1 MKSHIRRAILPIV
14 AFACLLGWQSGAYA
28 QGANIEERLTNAP
41 VQEKAYLHLDN
52 NCYFLGDTI
61 WYKAYLVEAGNLRPT
76 AESRILYVE
85 LVDPEGHVVERHRQY
100 IGRPDADHGD
110 FALADTLHS
119 GYYELRAYTRWMMN
133 FCVTERPYN
142 RKDRELFYN
151 RQMAK
156 DFFRDYGTVWSRV
169 VAVYERPEKDGDYSD
184 RQILPRPRQRAI
196 KPKKPSLN
204 VTFYP
209 EGGNLIAGTRC
220 RIAFE
225 VLNEDG
231 EAVNITGKVDGQ
243 DIRADF
249 MGRGSFFYEV
259 PKKGKARATFSYQGE
274 DYRFVLPDILPKG
287 LTLRICEDEVT
298 LQGRG
303 LSAKRLKAAFLTRGV
318 LRSLLDV
325 SLDAKGEGTL
335 HFDRSQLPT
344 GVCDLVV
351 YDEKGNVL
359 ADRLFFVNSHDYDQR
374 RITIEGTKSQYQPY
388 EKADLTLK
396 APRDVRTLSVA
407 IRDQRGVDASYD
419 SGTLLTDLLL
429 TSDIQGFVA
438 RPDYYF
444 ERDDSLHRARLD
456 VLLMVQGWRR
466 YDFKEMTDGKPL
478 RYHPEKNIEIDG
490 TVYKAPVVDP
500 IEPAELSLWRD
511 GVFGWTFDEIAN
523 TANLP
528 AFKSWLVT
536 GKIVGE
542 QGALAEKERGVLLPQ
557 AKLEDQTDN
566 QTQEDTQDNTTG
578 EGTNSDVERDNGFN
592 HPGLKHEV
600 TVEGEMTLTG
610 PKGEKSTPFT
620 QQTTDGGRF
629 HFQMAPFWGEGRLL
643 LSAHKQDIST
653 EEWHANHTKDIF
665 DEEAWPDY
673 YVKLDMFYPVFA
685 RKYSWYETHH
695 PATSQQA
702 GTTTRPETTTNDMS
716 ITLPQ
721 VSVKGRRRHSKQ
733 AIAWDKPVCQY
744 DAEQLY
750 NLATDYGLSFGKVNF
765 RRLPYQLS
773 VLLFGNYGTTW
784 TFNVEGHLDGV
795 LFYRSFDTGRTKMME
810 APMNRSNY
818 SIYKDLFLRRQQTVK
833 FYTDFD
839 LRNSDRYMEMS
850 SQTADVTLDFET
862 IPNDGT
868 RYTMRDRSLIL
879 PGITEPDEYYH
890 PDYSHRQLPR
900 HADYRRTLYWNPS
913 LRVGATSKAHATF
926 YNNSQKTCIQV
937 SAMGMGNLGPASN

>member
-1 MKSHIRRAILPIV
+1 MKTTSSFILTL
-14 AFACLLGWQSGAYA
+14 ATFACICSWQSNVYA
-28 QGANIEERLTNAP
+28 QRTDIEKRLSTAP

-76 AESRILYVE
+76 ADSRILYVE

-169 VAVYERPEKDGDYSD
+169 VAVYERPEKAGDYSD
-184 RQILPRPRQRAI
+184 RQMMPRPRQRAL

-204 VTFYP
+204 VKFYP

-225 VLNEDG
+225 ALNEEG
-231 EAVNITGKVDGQ
+231 EAVNVTGKMEGQ

-249 MGRGSFFYEV
+249 MGRGIFTYDV
-259 PKKGKARATFSYQGE
+259 PEDGKPCATFDYKGTH
-274 DYRFVLPDILPKG
+274 YRFALPDILQQG
-287 LTLRICEDEVT
+287 LTLHVDEGNVT

-303 LSAKRLKAAFLTRGV
+303 LSAKHLKVAFLTRGM
-318 LRSLLDV
+318 LRSIKEV
-325 SLDAKGEGTL
+325 SLDAKGDGTIRY
-335 HFDRSQLPT
+335 DRSLFPT

-351 YDEKGNVL
+351 YDENGNVL
-359 ADRLFFVNSHDYDQR
+359 ADRLFFVNHHDYEQR
-374 RITIEGTKSQYQPY
+374 HIAIEGKKSQYQPY
-388 EKADLTLK
+388 EKGDLTLMP
-396 APRDVRTLSVA
+396 PRDVSTLSVA
-407 IRDQRGVDASYD
+407 IRDQRGMEPSHDD
-419 SGTLLTDLLL
+419 GTPLTDLLL
-429 TSDIQGFVA
+429 TSDLQGFVA
-438 RPDYYF
+438 RPYYYF

-466 YDFKEMTDGKPL
+466 YDFKELSDGKPL

-490 TVYKAPVVDP
+490 AVYKAPVFDP
-500 IEPAELSLWRD
+500 IEPDELPLWRD
-511 GVFGWTFDEIAN
+511 GVFGWTFEEVAN

-528 AFKSWLVT
+528 AFTNWLVT

-557 AKLEDQTDN
+557 LPN
-566 QTQEDTQDNTTG
+566 QTGDSSPDDTPNNNTG
-578 EGTNSDVERDNGFN
+578 KETNKDVEKDYGVN

-600 TVEGEMTLTG
+600 TIEGEMTLTG

-620 QQTTDGGRF
+620 LQTTDDGRF

-673 YVKLDMFYPVFA
+673 YVKLDLFYPIFA

-695 PATSQQA
+695 PATSQQDS
-702 GTTTRPETTTNDMS
+702 TTTHTQTTADS
-716 ITLPQ
+716 PGITLPQ
-721 VSVKGRRRHSKQ
+721 VSVKARRRHSKQ
-733 AIAWDKPVCQY
+733 AIAWGKPVCQY
-744 DAEQLY
+744 DTEQLY
-750 NLATDYGLSFGKVNF
+750 NLVTDYGLSFGKVNF

-773 VLLFGNYGTTW
+773 VLLFGNYGTQW
-784 TFNVEGHLDGV
+784 TFNVEGHLNRV

-818 SIYKDLFLRRQQTVK
+818 SIYKDLLLCRQQTVK

-862 IPNDGT
+862 IPDDGT

-879 PGITEPDEYYH
+879 QGITEPDEYYH

-937 SAMGMGNLGPASN
+937 SAMGMGNLGPACN

>member
-1 MKSHIRRAILPIV
+1 MKTTSSFILTL
-14 AFACLLGWQSGAYA
+14 ATFACICSWQSNVYA
-28 QGANIEERLTNAP
+28 QRTDIEKRLSTAP
-41 VQEKAYLHLDN
+41 VQEKPYLHLDN

-85 LVDPEGHVVERHRQY
+85 LVDPEGHIVERHRQY
-100 IGRPDADHGD
+100 IGRPDADHGN
-110 FALADTLHS
+110 FALPDTLHS

-169 VAVYERPEKDGDYSD
+169 IAVYERPEKAGDYSD
-184 RQILPRPRQRAI
+184 RQMIPRPRQRAI

-204 VTFYP
+204 VKFYP

-220 RIAFE
+220 RVAFE
-225 VLNEDG
+225 ALNEEG
-231 EAVNITGKVDGQ
+231 ESVNITGRVEDQ

-249 MGRGSFFYEV
+249 MGRGVFDYDV
-259 PKKGKARATFSYQGE
+259 PNEGKPQATFGYQGE
-274 DYRFVLPDILPKG
+274 SYRFALPDIQPKG
-287 LTLRICEDEVT
+287 LTLRISEDVVA
-298 LQGRG
+298 LQGRC
-303 LSAKRLKAAFLTRGV
+303 LSAKRLKAAFLTRGM
-318 LRSLLDV
+318 LRFLREV
-325 SLDAKGEGTL
+325 SLDAKGDGTIRY
-335 HFDRSQLPT
+335 DRSLLPT

-351 YDEKGNVL
+351 YDETGNVL
-359 ADRLFFVNSHDYDQR
+359 ADRLFFVNHHDYEQR
-374 RITIEGTKSQYQPY
+374 HIAIEGTKSQYQPY
-388 EKADLTLK
+388 EKGELTLTV
-396 APRDVRTLSVA
+396 PSDVRTISVA
-407 IRDQRGVDASYD
+407 VRDQKGMAPSYN
-419 SGTLLTDLLL
+419 SGSLLSDLLL
-429 TSDIQGFVA
+429 TSDIHGFVA
-438 RPDYYF
+438 WPDYYF
-444 ERDDSLHRARLD
+444 ERDDSLHRTRLD
-456 VLLMVQGWRR
+456 NLLLVQGWRR
-466 YDFKEMTDGKPL
+466 YDFKELTDGKPQ
-478 RYHPEKNIEIDG
+478 RYSPEKNIEIDG

-500 IEPAELSLWRD
+500 IEPDELPLWRD
-511 GVFGWTFDEIAN
+511 GIFGRTYDEMTNPAN
-523 TANLP
+523 FP
-528 AFKSWLVT
+528 AMENWFAST
-536 GKIVGE
+536 KIVGE
-542 QGALAEKERGVLLPQ
+542 QGYLAEKERGVLLPQ
-557 AKLEDQTDN
+557 ANLESKPGN
-566 QTQEDTQDNTTG
+566 GSSEDTQDYTTG
-578 EGTNSDVERDNGFN
+578 EEQEQDVEKDYGIN

-600 TVEGEMTLTG
+600 TVEGEMTLSGT
-610 PKGEKSTPFT
+610 KGEKSTPFT
-620 QQTTDGGRF
+620 IQTTNGGQF
-629 HFQMAPFWGEGRLL
+629 HFQMTPFWGEGRLL

-653 EEWHANHTKDIF
+653 EEWHANRTKDIF

-673 YVKLDMFYPVFA
+673 YVKLDLFHPVFA

-695 PATSQQA
+695 PTANQQA
-702 GTTTRPETTTNDMS
+702 RTTTHSGTTADDTG

-744 DAEQLY
+744 DTEQLY
-750 NLATDYGLSFGKVNF
+750 NLATDYGLSYGKVNF

-784 TFNVEGHLDGV
+784 TFNVEGRLDGV

-839 LRNSDRYMEMS
+839 LRNCDRYMEMS
-850 SQTADVTLDFET
+850 SQVADVTLDFET

-868 RYTMRDRSLIL
+868 RYTMRDRSLVL

-890 PDYSHRQLPR
+890 PDYSHRQLPQ
-900 HADYRRTLYWNPS
+900 HADYRRTLYWNPN
-913 LRVGATSKAHATF
+913 LRTGPTSKAHAEF
-926 YNNSQKTCIQV
+926 YNNSLTTRVQV
-937 SAMGMGNLGPASN
+937 SAMGVGTLGPACN

>member
-1 MKSHIRRAILPIV
+1 MPMKTISSFILTL
-14 AFACLLGWQSGAYA
+14 ATFACICSWQSNVYA
-28 QGANIEERLTNAP
+28 QRTDIEKRLSTAP

-61 WYKAYLVEAGNLRPT
+61 WYKAYLVEAASLRPT
-76 AESRILYVE
+76 AESHILYVE

-110 FALADTLHS
+110 FALADTLRS

-184 RQILPRPRQRAI
+184 RQILPRPRQRAL

-209 EGGNLIAGTRC
+209 EGGNLIAGTQC

-225 VLNEDG
+225 ALNEDG

-249 MGRGSFFYEV
+249 MGRGSFLYDV
-259 PKKGKARATFSYQGE
+259 PKEGKARATFSYQGE

-287 LTLRICEDEVT
+287 LTLRVSEDEVT
-298 LQGRG
+298 LQGQG
-303 LSAKRLKAAFLTRGV
+303 LSAKHLKAAFLTRGV

-325 SLDAKGEGTL
+325 SLDAKDEGTL

-344 GVCDLVV
+344 GVCDLIV
-351 YDEKGNVL
+351 YDEAGNVL
-359 ADRLFFVNSHDYDQR
+359 ADRLFFVNHHDYDQR
-374 RITIEGTKSQYQPY
+374 RITIEGAKTKYQPC
-388 EKADLTLK
+388 EKADLTLA

-407 IRDQRGVDASYD
+407 VRDQKGTAPSYD
-419 SGTLLTDLLL
+419 SGSLLTDLLL

-438 RPDYYF
+438 QPNYYF

-466 YDFKEMTDGKPL
+466 YDFKELSDGKPL

-490 TVYKAPVVDP
+490 AVYKAPVFDP
-500 IEPAELSLWRD
+500 IEPDELPLWRD
-511 GVFGWTFDEIAN
+511 GVFGWTFEEVAN

-528 AFKSWLVT
+528 AFTNWLVT

-557 AKLEDQTDN
+557 LPN
-566 QTQEDTQDNTTG
+566 QTGDSSPDDTPNNNTG
-578 EGTNSDVERDNGFN
+578 KETNKDVEKDYGVN

-600 TVEGEMTLTG
+600 TIEGEMTLTG

-620 QQTTDGGRF
+620 LQTTDDGRF

-673 YVKLDMFYPVFA
+673 YVKLDLFYPIFA
-685 RKYSWYETHH
+685 RKYS
-695 PATSQQA
+695 
-702 GTTTRPETTTNDMS
+702 
-716 ITLPQ
+716 
-721 VSVKGRRRHSKQ
+721 
-733 AIAWDKPVCQY
+733 
-744 DAEQLY
+744 
-750 NLATDYGLSFGKVNF
+750 
-765 RRLPYQLS
+765 
-773 VLLFGNYGTTW
+773 
-784 TFNVEGHLDGV
+784 
-795 LFYRSFDTGRTKMME
+795 
-810 APMNRSNY
+810 
-818 SIYKDLFLRRQQTVK
+818 
-833 FYTDFD
+833 
-839 LRNSDRYMEMS
+839 
-850 SQTADVTLDFET
+850 
-862 IPNDGT
+862 
-868 RYTMRDRSLIL
+868 
-879 PGITEPDEYYH
+879 
-890 PDYSHRQLPR
+890 
-900 HADYRRTLYWNPS
+900 
-913 LRVGATSKAHATF
+913 
-926 YNNSQKTCIQV
+926 
-937 SAMGMGNLGPASN
+937 

>member
-1 MKSHIRRAILPIV
+1 MKTTSSFILTLV
-14 AFACLLGWQSGAYA
+14 TFACICSWQSNVYA
-28 QGANIEERLTNAP
+28 QRTDIEKRLSTAP

-76 AESRILYVE
+76 AESHILYVE

-169 VAVYERPEKDGDYSD
+169 VAVYERPEKAGDYSD
-184 RQILPRPRQRAI
+184 RQMMPRPRQRAL

-204 VTFYP
+204 VKFYP

-225 VLNEDG
+225 ALNEEG
-231 EAVNITGKVDGQ
+231 EAVNVTGKMEGQ

-249 MGRGSFFYEV
+249 MGRGIFTYDV
-259 PKKGKARATFSYQGE
+259 PEDGKPCATFDYKGTH
-274 DYRFVLPDILPKG
+274 YRFALPDILQQG
-287 LTLRICEDEVT
+287 LTLHVDEGNVT

-303 LSAKRLKAAFLTRGV
+303 LSAKHLKVAFLTRGM
-318 LRSLLDV
+318 LRSLKEV
-325 SLDAKGEGTL
+325 SLDAKGDGTIRY
-335 HFDRSQLPT
+335 DRSLFPT

-351 YDEKGNVL
+351 YDENGNVL
-359 ADRLFFVNSHDYDQR
+359 ADRLFFVNHHDYEQR
-374 RITIEGTKSQYQPY
+374 HIAIEGKKSQYQPY
-388 EKADLTLK
+388 EKGDLTLTP
-396 APRDVRTLSVA
+396 PRDVSTLSVA
-407 IRDQRGVDASYD
+407 IRDQRGMEPSYD
-419 SGTLLTDLLL
+419 DGTPLTDLLL
-429 TSDIQGFVA
+429 TSDLQGFVA
-438 RPDYYF
+438 RPYYYF

-466 YDFKEMTDGKPL
+466 YDFKELSDGKPL

-490 TVYKAPVVDP
+490 AVYKAPVFDP
-500 IEPAELSLWRD
+500 IEPDELPLWRD
-511 GVFGWTFDEIAN
+511 GVFGWTFEEVAN

-528 AFKSWLVT
+528 AFTNWLVT

-557 AKLEDQTDN
+557 LAN
-566 QTQEDTQDNTTG
+566 QTGDSSPDDTPNNNTG
-578 EGTNSDVERDNGFN
+578 KETNKDVEKDYGVN

-600 TVEGEMTLTG
+600 TIEGEMTLTG

-620 QQTTDGGRF
+620 LQTTDDGRF

-673 YVKLDMFYPVFA
+673 YVKLDLFYLIFA

-695 PATSQQA
+695 PATSQQDS
-702 GTTTRPETTTNDMS
+702 TTTHTQTTADS
-716 ITLPQ
+716 PGITLPQ
-721 VSVKGRRRHSKQ
+721 VSVKARRRHSKQ
-733 AIAWDKPVCQY
+733 AIAWGKPVCQY
-744 DAEQLY
+744 DTEQLY
-750 NLATDYGLSFGKVNF
+750 NLVTDYGLSFGKVNF

-773 VLLFGNYGTTW
+773 VLLFGNYGTQW
-784 TFNVEGHLDGV
+784 TFNVEGHLNRV

-818 SIYKDLFLRRQQTVK
+818 SIYKDLLLCRQQTVK

-862 IPNDGT
+862 IPDDGT

-879 PGITEPDEYYH
+879 QGITEPDEYYH

-937 SAMGMGNLGPASN
+937 SAMGMGNLGPACN

>member
-1 MKSHIRRAILPIV
+1 MKTTSSFILTL
-14 AFACLLGWQSGAYA
+14 ATFACICSWQSNVYA
-28 QGANIEERLTNAP
+28 QRTDIEKRLSTAP

-169 VAVYERPEKDGDYSD
+169 VAVYERPEKAGDYSD
-184 RQILPRPRQRAI
+184 RQMMPRPRQRAL

-204 VTFYP
+204 VKFYP

-225 VLNEDG
+225 ALNEEG
-231 EAVNITGKVDGQ
+231 EAVNVTGKMEGQ

-249 MGRGSFFYEV
+249 MGRGIFTYDV
-259 PKKGKARATFSYQGE
+259 PEDGKPCATFDYKGTH
-274 DYRFVLPDILPKG
+274 YRFALPDILQQG
-287 LTLRICEDEVT
+287 LTLHVDEGNVT

-303 LSAKRLKAAFLTRGV
+303 LSAKHLKVAFLTRGM
-318 LRSLLDV
+318 LRSLKEV
-325 SLDAKGEGTL
+325 SLDAKGDGTIRY
-335 HFDRSQLPT
+335 DRSLFPT

-351 YDEKGNVL
+351 YDENGNVL
-359 ADRLFFVNSHDYDQR
+359 ADRLFFVNHHDYEQR
-374 RITIEGTKSQYQPY
+374 HIAIEGKKSQYQPY
-388 EKADLTLK
+388 EKGDLTLMP
-396 APRDVRTLSVA
+396 PRDVSTLSVA
-407 IRDQRGVDASYD
+407 IRDQRGMEPSYD
-419 SGTLLTDLLL
+419 DGTPLTDLLL
-429 TSDIQGFVA
+429 TSDLQGFVA
-438 RPDYYF
+438 RPYYYF

-466 YDFKEMTDGKPL
+466 YDFKELSDGKPL

-490 TVYKAPVVDP
+490 AVYKAPVFDP
-500 IEPAELSLWRD
+500 IEPDELPLWRD
-511 GVFGWTFDEIAN
+511 GVFGWTFEEVAN

-528 AFKSWLVT
+528 AFTNWLVT

-557 AKLEDQTDN
+557 LAN
-566 QTQEDTQDNTTG
+566 QTGDSSPDDTPNNNTG
-578 EGTNSDVERDNGFN
+578 KETNKDVEKDYGVN

-600 TVEGEMTLTG
+600 TIEGEMTLTG

-620 QQTTDGGRF
+620 LQTTDDGRF

-673 YVKLDMFYPVFA
+673 YVKLDLFYLIFA

-695 PATSQQA
+695 PATSQQDS
-702 GTTTRPETTTNDMS
+702 TTTHTQTTADS
-716 ITLPQ
+716 PGITLPQ
-721 VSVKGRRRHSKQ
+721 VSVKARRRHSKQ
-733 AIAWDKPVCQY
+733 AIAWGKPVCQY
-744 DAEQLY
+744 DTEQLY
-750 NLATDYGLSFGKVNF
+750 NLVTDYGLSFGKVNF

-773 VLLFGNYGTTW
+773 VLLFGNYGTQW
-784 TFNVEGHLDGV
+784 TFNVEGHLNRV

-818 SIYKDLFLRRQQTVK
+818 SIYKDLLLCRQQTVK

-850 SQTADVTLDFET
+850 SQTADGTLDFET
-862 IPNDGT
+862 IPDDGT
-868 RYTMRDRSLIL
+868 RYTMRDHSLIL
-879 PGITEPDEYYH
+879 QGITEPDEYYH

-937 SAMGMGNLGPASN
+937 SAMGMGNLGPACN

>member
-1 MKSHIRRAILPIV
+1 MKTTSSFILTL
-14 AFACLLGWQSGAYA
+14 ATFACICSWQSNVYA
-28 QGANIEERLTNAP
+28 QRTDIEKRLSTAP

-76 AESRILYVE
+76 ADSRILYVE

-169 VAVYERPEKDGDYSD
+169 VAVYERPEKAGDYSD
-184 RQILPRPRQRAI
+184 RQMMPRPRQRAL

-204 VTFYP
+204 VKFYP

-225 VLNEDG
+225 ALNEEG
-231 EAVNITGKVDGQ
+231 EAVNVTGKMEGQ

-249 MGRGSFFYEV
+249 MGRGIFTYDV
-259 PKKGKARATFSYQGE
+259 PEDGKPCATFDYKGTH
-274 DYRFVLPDILPKG
+274 YRFALPDILQQG
-287 LTLRICEDEVT
+287 LTLHVDEGNVT

-303 LSAKRLKAAFLTRGV
+303 LSAKHLKVAFLTRGM
-318 LRSLLDV
+318 LRSLKEV
-325 SLDAKGEGTL
+325 SLDAKGDGTIRY
-335 HFDRSQLPT
+335 DRSLFPT

-351 YDEKGNVL
+351 YDENGNVL
-359 ADRLFFVNSHDYDQR
+359 ADRLFFVNHHDYEQR
-374 RITIEGTKSQYQPY
+374 HIAIEGKKSQYQPY
-388 EKADLTLK
+388 EKGDLTLTP
-396 APRDVRTLSVA
+396 PRDVSTLSVA
-407 IRDQRGVDASYD
+407 IRDQRGMEPSYD
-419 SGTLLTDLLL
+419 DGTPLTDLLL
-429 TSDIQGFVA
+429 TSDLQGFVA
-438 RPDYYF
+438 RPYYYF

-456 VLLMVQGWRR
+456 NLLMVQGWRR
-466 YDFKEMTDGKPL
+466 YDFKALTNGKPL
-478 RYHPEKNIEIDG
+478 RYSPEKNIEIDG
-490 TVYKAPVVDP
+490 AVYKAPVFDP
-500 IEPAELSLWRD
+500 IEPDELPLWRD
-511 GVFGWTFDEIAN
+511 GVFGWTFEEVAN

-528 AFKSWLVT
+528 ALESWLAST
-536 GKIVGE
+536 KIVGE
-542 QGALAEKERGVLLPQ
+542 QGYLAEKERGVLLSQ
-557 AKLEDQTDN
+557 AELESKPGNDSS
-566 QTQEDTQDNTTG
+566 EDTHDNATD
-578 EGTNSDVERDNGFN
+578 EEQMQDVEKDYGIN

-600 TVEGEMTLTG
+600 TVEGEMTLIG

-620 QQTTDGGRF
+620 LQTTGGGRF
-629 HFQMAPFWGEGRLL
+629 HFQIAPFWGEGRLL

-685 RKYSWYETHH
+685 RKYSWYETHR
-695 PATSQQA
+695 PATSQQTDEA
-702 GTTTRPETTTNDMS
+702 GHAETWTNDPS

-721 VSVKGRRRHSKQ
+721 VSVTGRRRRSKQ
-733 AIAWDKPVCQY
+733 AIDWRRPVCQY
-744 DAEQLY
+744 DTEQLY

-784 TFNVEGHLDGV
+784 TFNVEGHLDGM

-839 LRNSDRYMEMS
+839 LRNCDRYMEMS

-868 RYTMRDRSLIL
+868 RYTMRDRSLVL
-879 PGITEPDEYYH
+879 PGIAEPDEYYH

-900 HADYRRTLYWNPS
+900 YADYRRTLYWNPC
-913 LRVGATSKAHATF
+913 LRVGATSKANATF
-926 YNNSQKTCIQV
+926 YNNSQKTHVQV
-937 SAMGMGNLGPASN
+937 SAMGMGSLGPAYH

>member
-1 MKSHIRRAILPIV
+1 MKTTSSFILTLV
-14 AFACLLGWQSGAYA
+14 TFACICSWQSNVYA
-28 QGANIEERLTNAP
+28 QRTDIEKRLSTAP

-100 IGRPDADHGD
+100 IGRSDADHGD

-169 VAVYERPEKDGDYSD
+169 VAVYERPEKAGDYSD
-184 RQILPRPRQRAI
+184 RQMMPRPRQRAL

-204 VTFYP
+204 VKFYP

-225 VLNEDG
+225 ALNEEG
-231 EAVNITGKVDGQ
+231 EAVNVTGKMEGQ

-249 MGRGSFFYEV
+249 MGRGIFTYDV
-259 PKKGKARATFSYQGE
+259 PEDGKPCATFDYKGTH
-274 DYRFVLPDILPKG
+274 YRFALPDILQQG
-287 LTLRICEDEVT
+287 LTLHVDEGNVT

-303 LSAKRLKAAFLTRGV
+303 LSAKHLKVAFLTRGM
-318 LRSLLDV
+318 LRSLKEV
-325 SLDAKGEGTL
+325 SLDAKGDGTIRY
-335 HFDRSQLPT
+335 DRSLFPT

-351 YDEKGNVL
+351 YDENGNVL
-359 ADRLFFVNSHDYDQR
+359 ADRLFFVNHHDYEQR
-374 RITIEGTKSQYQPY
+374 HIAIEGKKSQYQPY
-388 EKADLTLK
+388 EKGDLTLMP
-396 APRDVRTLSVA
+396 PRDVSTLSVA
-407 IRDQRGVDASYD
+407 IRDQRGMEPSYD
-419 SGTLLTDLLL
+419 DGTPLTDLLL
-429 TSDIQGFVA
+429 TSDLQGFVA
-438 RPDYYF
+438 RPYYYF

-466 YDFKEMTDGKPL
+466 YDFKELSDGKPL

-490 TVYKAPVVDP
+490 AVYKAPVFDP
-500 IEPAELSLWRD
+500 IEPDELPLWRD
-511 GVFGWTFDEIAN
+511 GVFGWTFEEVAN

-528 AFKSWLVT
+528 AFTNWLVT

-557 AKLEDQTDN
+557 LAN
-566 QTQEDTQDNTTG
+566 QTGDSSPDDTPNNNTG
-578 EGTNSDVERDNGFN
+578 KETNKDVEKDYGVN

-600 TVEGEMTLTG
+600 TIEGEMTLTG

-620 QQTTDGGRF
+620 LQTTDDGRF

-673 YVKLDMFYPVFA
+673 YVKLDLFYLIFA

-695 PATSQQA
+695 PATSQQDS
-702 GTTTRPETTTNDMS
+702 TTTHTQTTADS
-716 ITLPQ
+716 PGITLPQ
-721 VSVKGRRRHSKQ
+721 VSVKARRRHSKQ
-733 AIAWDKPVCQY
+733 AIAWGKPVCQY
-744 DAEQLY
+744 DTEQLY
-750 NLATDYGLSFGKVNF
+750 NLVTDYGLSFGKVNF

-773 VLLFGNYGTTW
+773 VLLFGNYGTQW
-784 TFNVEGHLDGV
+784 TFNVEGHLNRV

-818 SIYKDLFLRRQQTVK
+818 SIYKDLLLCRQQTVK

-862 IPNDGT
+862 IPDDGT

-879 PGITEPDEYYH
+879 QGITEPDEYYH

-937 SAMGMGNLGPASN
+937 SAMGMGNLGPACN

>member
-1 MKSHIRRAILPIV
+1 MKTISSFILTL
-14 AFACLLGWQSGAYA
+14 ATFACICSWQSNVYA
-28 QGANIEERLTNAP
+28 QRTDIEERLSHAP
-41 VQEKAYLHLDN
+41 VQEKPYLHLDN

-61 WYKAYLVEAGNLRPT
+61 WYKAYLVEAASLRPT
-76 AESRILYVE
+76 AESHILYVE

-110 FALADTLHS
+110 FALADTLRS

-184 RQILPRPRQRAI
+184 RQILPRPRQRAL

-209 EGGNLIAGTRC
+209 EGGNLIAGTQC

-225 VLNEDG
+225 ALNEEG
-231 EAVNITGKVDGQ
+231 EAVNVTGKMEGQ

-249 MGRGSFFYEV
+249 MGRGIFTYDV
-259 PKKGKARATFSYQGE
+259 PEDGKPCATFDYKGTH
-274 DYRFVLPDILPKG
+274 YRFALPDILQQG
-287 LTLRICEDEVT
+287 LTLHVDEGNVT

-303 LSAKRLKAAFLTRGV
+303 LSAKHLKVAFLTRGM
-318 LRSLLDV
+318 LRFLMEV
-325 SLDAKGEGTL
+325 SLDAKGDGTIRY
-335 HFDRSQLPT
+335 DRSLLPT

-351 YDEKGNVL
+351 YDENGNVL
-359 ADRLFFVNSHDYDQR
+359 ADRLFFVNHHDYEQR
-374 RITIEGTKSQYQPY
+374 HIAIEGKKSQYQPY
-388 EKADLTLK
+388 EKGDLTLMP
-396 APRDVRTLSVA
+396 PRDVSTLSVA
-407 IRDQRGVDASYD
+407 IRDQRGMEPSYD
-419 SGTLLTDLLL
+419 DGTPLTDLLL
-429 TSDIQGFVA
+429 TSDLQGFVA
-438 RPDYYF
+438 RPYYYF

-466 YDFKEMTDGKPL
+466 YDFKELSDGKPL

-490 TVYKAPVVDP
+490 AVYKAPVFDP
-500 IEPAELSLWRD
+500 IEPDELPLWRD
-511 GVFGWTFDEIAN
+511 GVFGWTFEEVAN

-528 AFKSWLVT
+528 AFTNWLVT

-557 AKLEDQTDN
+557 LAN
-566 QTQEDTQDNTTG
+566 QTGDSSPDDTPNNNTG
-578 EGTNSDVERDNGFN
+578 KETNKDVEKDYGVN

-600 TVEGEMTLTG
+600 TIEGEMTLTG

-620 QQTTDGGRF
+620 LQTTDDGRF

-673 YVKLDMFYPVFA
+673 YVKLDLFYPIFA

-695 PATSQQA
+695 PATSQQDS
-702 GTTTRPETTTNDMS
+702 TTTHTQTTADS
-716 ITLPQ
+716 PGITLPQ
-721 VSVKGRRRHSKQ
+721 VSVKARRRHSKQ
-733 AIAWDKPVCQY
+733 AIAWGKPVCQY
-744 DAEQLY
+744 DTEQLY
-750 NLATDYGLSFGKVNF
+750 NLVTDYGLSFGKVNF

-773 VLLFGNYGTTW
+773 VLLFGNYGTQW
-784 TFNVEGHLDGV
+784 TFNVEGHLNRV

-818 SIYKDLFLRRQQTVK
+818 SIYKDLLLCRQQTVK

-862 IPNDGT
+862 IPDDGT

-879 PGITEPDEYYH
+879 QGITEPDEYYH

-937 SAMGMGNLGPASN
+937 SAMGMGNLGPACN

>member
-1 MKSHIRRAILPIV
+1 MKTTSSFILTL
-14 AFACLLGWQSGAYA
+14 ATFACICSWQSNVYA
-28 QGANIEERLTNAP
+28 QRTAIEERLSHAP
-41 VQEKAYLHLDN
+41 VQEKPYLHLDN

-61 WYKAYLVEAGNLRPT
+61 WYKAYLVEAASLRPT
-76 AESRILYVE
+76 AESHILYVE

-110 FALADTLHS
+110 FALADTLRS

-184 RQILPRPRQRAI
+184 RQILPRPRQRAL

-209 EGGNLIAGTRC
+209 EGGNLIAGTQC

-225 VLNEDG
+225 ALNEEG
-231 EAVNITGKVDGQ
+231 EAVNVTGKMEGQ

-249 MGRGSFFYEV
+249 MGRGIFTYDV
-259 PKKGKARATFSYQGE
+259 PEDGKPCATFDYKGTH
-274 DYRFVLPDILPKG
+274 YRFALPDILQQG
-287 LTLRICEDEVT
+287 LTLHVDEGNVT

-303 LSAKRLKAAFLTRGV
+303 LSAKHLKVAFLTRGM
-318 LRSLLDV
+318 LRFLMEV
-325 SLDAKGEGTL
+325 SLDAKGDGTIRY
-335 HFDRSQLPT
+335 DRSLLPT

-351 YDEKGNVL
+351 YDENGNVL
-359 ADRLFFVNSHDYDQR
+359 ADRLFFVNHHDYEQR
-374 RITIEGTKSQYQPY
+374 HIAIEGKKSQYQPY
-388 EKADLTLK
+388 EKGDLTLMP
-396 APRDVRTLSVA
+396 PRDVSTLSVA
-407 IRDQRGVDASYD
+407 IRDQRGMEPSHDD
-419 SGTLLTDLLL
+419 GTPLTDLLL
-429 TSDIQGFVA
+429 TSDLQGFVA
-438 RPDYYF
+438 RPYYYF

-456 VLLMVQGWRR
+456 NLLMVQGWRR
-466 YDFKEMTDGKPL
+466 YDFKALTNGKPL

-490 TVYKAPVVDP
+490 AVYKAPVFDP
-500 IEPAELSLWRD
+500 IEPDELPLWRD
-511 GVFGWTFDEIAN
+511 GVFGWTFEEVAN

-528 AFKSWLVT
+528 AFTNWLVT

-557 AKLEDQTDN
+557 LAN
-566 QTQEDTQDNTTG
+566 QTGDSSPDDTPNNNTG
-578 EGTNSDVERDNGFN
+578 KETNKDVEKDYGVN

-600 TVEGEMTLTG
+600 TIEGEMTLTG

-620 QQTTDGGRF
+620 LQTTDDGRF

-685 RKYSWYETHH
+685 RKYSWYETHR
-695 PATSQQA
+695 PATSQQTDEA
-702 GTTTRPETTTNDMS
+702 GHAETWTNDPS

-721 VSVKGRRRHSKQ
+721 VSVTGRRRRSKQ
-733 AIAWDKPVCQY
+733 AIDWRRPVCQY
-744 DAEQLY
+744 DTEQLY

-784 TFNVEGHLDGV
+784 TFNVEGHLDGM

-818 SIYKDLFLRRQQTVK
+818 SIYKDLLLCRQQTVK

-862 IPNDGT
+862 IPDDGT

-879 PGITEPDEYYH
+879 QGITEPDEYYH

-937 SAMGMGNLGPASN
+937 SAMGMGNLGPACN

>member
-1 MKSHIRRAILPIV
+1 MKTTSSFILTLV
-14 AFACLLGWQSGAYA
+14 TFACICSWQSNVYA
-28 QGANIEERLTNAP
+28 QRTDIEKRLSTAP

-76 AESRILYVE
+76 ADSRILYVE

-110 FALADTLHS
+110 FALADTLRS

-184 RQILPRPRQRAI
+184 RQILPRPRQRAL

-225 VLNEDG
+225 ALNEDG

-249 MGRGSFFYEV
+249 MGRGSFLYDV
-259 PKKGKARATFSYQGE
+259 PKEGKARAMFSYQGE

-287 LTLRICEDEVT
+287 LTLRVSEDEVT
-298 LQGRG
+298 LQGQG
-303 LSAKRLKAAFLTRGV
+303 LSAKHLKAAFLTRGV

-325 SLDAKGEGTL
+325 SLDAKDEGTL

-344 GVCDLVV
+344 GVCDLIV
-351 YDEKGNVL
+351 YDEAGNVL
-359 ADRLFFVNSHDYDQR
+359 ADRLFFVNHHDYDQR
-374 RITIEGTKSQYQPY
+374 RITIEGAKTKYQPC
-388 EKADLTLK
+388 EKADLTLA

-407 IRDQRGVDASYD
+407 VRDQKGTAPSYD
-419 SGTLLTDLLL
+419 SGSLLTDLLL

-438 RPDYYF
+438 QPNYYF

-466 YDFKEMTDGKPL
+466 YDFKELSDGKPL

-490 TVYKAPVVDP
+490 AVYKAPVFDP
-500 IEPAELSLWRD
+500 IEPDELPLWRD
-511 GVFGWTFDEIAN
+511 GVFGWTFEEVAN

-528 AFKSWLVT
+528 AFTNWLVT

-557 AKLEDQTDN
+557 LAN
-566 QTQEDTQDNTTG
+566 QTGDSSPDDTPNNNTG
-578 EGTNSDVERDNGFN
+578 KETNKDVEKDYGVN

-600 TVEGEMTLTG
+600 TIEGEMTLTG

-620 QQTTDGGRF
+620 LQTTDDGRF

-673 YVKLDMFYPVFA
+673 YVKLDLFYPIFA

-695 PATSQQA
+695 PATSQQDS
-702 GTTTRPETTTNDMS
+702 TTTHTQTTADS
-716 ITLPQ
+716 PGITLPQ
-721 VSVKGRRRHSKQ
+721 VSVKARRRHSKQ
-733 AIAWDKPVCQY
+733 AIAWGKPVCQY
-744 DAEQLY
+744 DTEQLY
-750 NLATDYGLSFGKVNF
+750 NLVTDYGLSFGKVNF

-773 VLLFGNYGTTW
+773 VLLFGNYGTQW
-784 TFNVEGHLDGV
+784 TFNVEGHLNRV
-795 LFYRSFDTGRTKMME
+795 LFYRSFDTGRTKIME

-818 SIYKDLFLRRQQTVK
+818 SIYKDLLLCRQQTVK

-862 IPNDGT
+862 IPDDGT

-879 PGITEPDEYYH
+879 QGITEPDEYYH

-937 SAMGMGNLGPASN
+937 SAMGMGNLGPACN

>member
-1 MKSHIRRAILPIV
+1 MKTTSSFILTL
-14 AFACLLGWQSGAYA
+14 ATFACICSWQSNVYA
-28 QGANIEERLTNAP
+28 QGTAIEERLSHAP
-41 VQEKAYLHLDN
+41 VQEKPYLHLDN

-76 AESRILYVE
+76 ADSRILYVE

-184 RQILPRPRQRAI
+184 RQILPRPRQRAL

-209 EGGNLIAGTRC
+209 EGGNLIAGTQC

-225 VLNEDG
+225 ALNEEG
-231 EAVNITGKVDGQ
+231 EAVNVTGKMEGQ

-249 MGRGSFFYEV
+249 MGRGIFTYDV
-259 PKKGKARATFSYQGE
+259 PEDGKPCATFDYKGTH
-274 DYRFVLPDILPKG
+274 YRFALPDILQQG
-287 LTLRICEDEVT
+287 LTLHVDEGNVT

-303 LSAKRLKAAFLTRGV
+303 LSAKHLKVAFLTRGM
-318 LRSLLDV
+318 LRFLMEV
-325 SLDAKGEGTL
+325 SLDAKGDGTIRY
-335 HFDRSQLPT
+335 DRSLLPT

-351 YDEKGNVL
+351 YDENGNVL
-359 ADRLFFVNSHDYDQR
+359 ADRLFFVNHHDYEQR
-374 RITIEGTKSQYQPY
+374 HIAIEGKKSQYQPY
-388 EKADLTLK
+388 EKGDLTLMP
-396 APRDVRTLSVA
+396 PRDVSTLSVA
-407 IRDQRGVDASYD
+407 IRDQRGMEPSHDD
-419 SGTLLTDLLL
+419 GTPLTDLLL
-429 TSDIQGFVA
+429 TSDLQGFVA
-438 RPDYYF
+438 RPYYYF

-466 YDFKEMTDGKPL
+466 YDFKELSDGKPL

-490 TVYKAPVVDP
+490 AVYKAPVFDP
-500 IEPAELSLWRD
+500 IEPDELPLWRD
-511 GVFGWTFDEIAN
+511 GVFGWTFEEVAN

-528 AFKSWLVT
+528 AFTNWLVT

-557 AKLEDQTDN
+557 LPN
-566 QTQEDTQDNTTG
+566 QTGDSSPDDTPNNNTG
-578 EGTNSDVERDNGFN
+578 KETNKDVEKDYGVN

-600 TVEGEMTLTG
+600 TIEGEMTLTG

-620 QQTTDGGRF
+620 LQTTDDGRF

-673 YVKLDMFYPVFA
+673 YVKLDLFYPIFA

-695 PATSQQA
+695 PATSQQNS
-702 GTTTRPETTTNDMS
+702 TTTHTQTTADS
-716 ITLPQ
+716 PGITLPQ
-721 VSVKGRRRHSKQ
+721 VSVKARRRHSKQ
-733 AIAWDKPVCQY
+733 AIAWGKPVCQY
-744 DAEQLY
+744 DTEQLY
-750 NLATDYGLSFGKVNF
+750 NLVTDYGLSFGKVNF

-784 TFNVEGHLDGV
+784 TFNVEGHLDGM

-818 SIYKDLFLRRQQTVK
+818 SIYKDLLLCRQQTVK

-862 IPNDGT
+862 IPDDGT

-879 PGITEPDEYYH
+879 QGITEPDEYYH

-937 SAMGMGNLGPASN
+937 SAMGMGNLGPACN

>member
-1 MKSHIRRAILPIV
+1 MKTTSSFILTL
-14 AFACLLGWQSGAYA
+14 ATFACICSWQSNVYA
-28 QGANIEERLTNAP
+28 QRTDIEKRLSTAP

-76 AESRILYVE
+76 ADSRILYVE

-100 IGRPDADHGD
+100 IGRSDADHGD

-169 VAVYERPEKDGDYSD
+169 VAVYERPEKAGDYSD
-184 RQILPRPRQRAI
+184 RQMMPRPRQRAL

-204 VTFYP
+204 VKFYP

-225 VLNEDG
+225 ALNEEG
-231 EAVNITGKVDGQ
+231 EAVNVTGKMEGQ

-249 MGRGSFFYEV
+249 MGRGIFTYDV
-259 PKKGKARATFSYQGE
+259 PEDGKPCATFDYKGTH
-274 DYRFVLPDILPKG
+274 YRFALPDILQQG
-287 LTLRICEDEVT
+287 LTLHVDEGNVT

-303 LSAKRLKAAFLTRGV
+303 LSAKHLKVAFLTRGM
-318 LRSLLDV
+318 LRFLMEV
-325 SLDAKGEGTL
+325 SLDAKGDGTIRY
-335 HFDRSQLPT
+335 DRSLFPT

-351 YDEKGNVL
+351 YDENGNVL
-359 ADRLFFVNSHDYDQR
+359 ADRLFFVNHHDYEQR
-374 RITIEGTKSQYQPY
+374 HIAIEGKKSQYQPY
-388 EKADLTLK
+388 EKGDLTLMP
-396 APRDVRTLSVA
+396 PRDVSTLSVA
-407 IRDQRGVDASYD
+407 IRDQRGMEPSHDD
-419 SGTLLTDLLL
+419 GTPLTDLLL
-429 TSDIQGFVA
+429 TSDLQGFVA
-438 RPDYYF
+438 RPYYYF

-466 YDFKEMTDGKPL
+466 YDFKELSDGKPL

-490 TVYKAPVVDP
+490 AVYKAPVFDP
-500 IEPAELSLWRD
+500 IEPDELPLWRD
-511 GVFGWTFDEIAN
+511 GVFGWTFEEVAN

-528 AFKSWLVT
+528 AFTNWLVT

-557 AKLEDQTDN
+557 LPN
-566 QTQEDTQDNTTG
+566 QTGDSSPDDTPNNNTG
-578 EGTNSDVERDNGFN
+578 KETNKDVEKDYGVN

-600 TVEGEMTLTG
+600 TIEGEMTLTG

-620 QQTTDGGRF
+620 LQTTDDGRF

-673 YVKLDMFYPVFA
+673 YVKLDLFYPIFA

-695 PATSQQA
+695 PATSQQDS
-702 GTTTRPETTTNDMS
+702 TTTHTQTTADS
-716 ITLPQ
+716 PGITLPQ
-721 VSVKGRRRHSKQ
+721 VSVKARRRHSKQ
-733 AIAWDKPVCQY
+733 AIAWGKPVCQY
-744 DAEQLY
+744 DTEQLY
-750 NLATDYGLSFGKVNF
+750 NLVTDYGLSFGKVNF

-773 VLLFGNYGTTW
+773 VLLFGNYGTQW
-784 TFNVEGHLDGV
+784 TFNVEGHLNRV

-818 SIYKDLFLRRQQTVK
+818 SIYKDLLLCRQQTVK

-862 IPNDGT
+862 IPDDGT

-879 PGITEPDEYYH
+879 QGITEPDEYYH

-937 SAMGMGNLGPASN
+937 SAMGMGNLGPACN

>member
-1 MKSHIRRAILPIV
+1 MKTTSSFILTLATI
-14 AFACLLGWQSGAYA
+14 ACICSWQSNVYA
-28 QGANIEERLTNAP
+28 QRTDIEKRLSTAP

-169 VAVYERPEKDGDYSD
+169 VAVYERPEKAGDYSD
-184 RQILPRPRQRAI
+184 RQMMPRPRQRAL

-204 VTFYP
+204 VKFYP

-225 VLNEDG
+225 ALNEEG
-231 EAVNITGKVDGQ
+231 EAVNVTGKMEGQ

-249 MGRGSFFYEV
+249 MGRGIFTYDV
-259 PKKGKARATFSYQGE
+259 PEDGKPCATFDYKGTH
-274 DYRFVLPDILPKG
+274 YRFALPDILQQG
-287 LTLRICEDEVT
+287 LTLHVDEGNVT

-303 LSAKRLKAAFLTRGV
+303 LSAKHLKVAFLTRGM
-318 LRSLLDV
+318 LRSLKEV
-325 SLDAKGEGTL
+325 SLDAKGDGTIRY
-335 HFDRSQLPT
+335 DRSLFPT

-351 YDEKGNVL
+351 YDENGNVL
-359 ADRLFFVNSHDYDQR
+359 ADRLFFVNHHDYEQR
-374 RITIEGTKSQYQPY
+374 HIAIEGKKSQYQPY
-388 EKADLTLK
+388 EKGDLTLTP
-396 APRDVRTLSVA
+396 PRDVSTLSVA
-407 IRDQRGVDASYD
+407 IRDQRGMEPSYD
-419 SGTLLTDLLL
+419 DGTPLTDLLL
-429 TSDIQGFVA
+429 TSDLQGFVA
-438 RPDYYF
+438 RPYYYF
-444 ERDDSLHRARLD
+444 KRDDSLHRARLD
-456 VLLMVQGWRR
+456 NLLMVQGWRR
-466 YDFKEMTDGKPL
+466 YDFKALTNGKPL
-478 RYHPEKNIEIDG
+478 RYSPEKNIEIDG

-500 IEPAELSLWRD
+500 IEPAELPLWRD
-511 GVFGWTFDEIAN
+511 GIFGRTYDEMTNPAN
-523 TANLP
+523 FP
-528 AFKSWLVT
+528 ALESWLAST
-536 GKIVGE
+536 KIVGE
-542 QGALAEKERGVLLPQ
+542 QGYLAEKERGVLLSQ
-557 AKLEDQTDN
+557 AELESKPGNDSS
-566 QTQEDTQDNTTG
+566 EDTHDNATD
-578 EGTNSDVERDNGFN
+578 EEQMQDVEKDYGIN

-600 TVEGEMTLTG
+600 TVEGEMTLIG

-620 QQTTDGGRF
+620 LQTTGGGRF
-629 HFQMAPFWGEGRLL
+629 HFQIAPFWGEGRLL

-685 RKYSWYETHH
+685 RKYSWYETHR
-695 PATSQQA
+695 PATSQQTDEA
-702 GTTTRPETTTNDMS
+702 GHAETWTNDPS

-721 VSVKGRRRHSKQ
+721 VSVTGRRRRSKQ
-733 AIAWDKPVCQY
+733 AIDWRRPVCQY
-744 DAEQLY
+744 DTEQLY

-784 TFNVEGHLDGV
+784 TFNVEGHLDGM

-839 LRNSDRYMEMS
+839 LRNCDRYMEMS

-868 RYTMRDRSLIL
+868 RYTMRDRSLVL
-879 PGITEPDEYYH
+879 PGIAEPDEYYH

-900 HADYRRTLYWNPS
+900 YADYRRTLYWNPC
-913 LRVGATSKAHATF
+913 LRVGATSKANATF
-926 YNNSQKTCIQV
+926 YNNSQKTHVQV
-937 SAMGMGNLGPASN
+937 SAMGMGSLGPAYH

>member
-1 MKSHIRRAILPIV
+1 MKTTSSFILTLV
-14 AFACLLGWQSGAYA
+14 TFACICSWQSNVYA
-28 QGANIEERLTNAP
+28 QRTDIEKRLSTAP

-76 AESRILYVE
+76 ADSRILYVE

-169 VAVYERPEKDGDYSD
+169 VAVYERPEKAGDYSD
-184 RQILPRPRQRAI
+184 RQMMPRPRQRAL

-204 VTFYP
+204 VKFYP

-225 VLNEDG
+225 ALNEEG
-231 EAVNITGKVDGQ
+231 EAVNVTGKMEGQ

-249 MGRGSFFYEV
+249 MGRGIFTYDV
-259 PKKGKARATFSYQGE
+259 PEDGKPCATFDYKGTH
-274 DYRFVLPDILPKG
+274 YRFALPDILQQG
-287 LTLRICEDEVT
+287 LTLHVDEGNVT

-303 LSAKRLKAAFLTRGV
+303 LSAKHLKVAFLTRGM
-318 LRSLLDV
+318 LRSLKEV
-325 SLDAKGEGTL
+325 SLDAKGDGTIRY
-335 HFDRSQLPT
+335 DRSLFPT

-351 YDEKGNVL
+351 YDENGNVL
-359 ADRLFFVNSHDYDQR
+359 ADRLFFVNHHDYEQR
-374 RITIEGTKSQYQPY
+374 HIAIEGKKSQYQPY
-388 EKADLTLK
+388 EKGDLTLMP
-396 APRDVRTLSVA
+396 PRDVSTLSVA
-407 IRDQRGVDASYD
+407 IRDQRGMEPSYD
-419 SGTLLTDLLL
+419 DGTPLTDLLL
-429 TSDIQGFVA
+429 TSDLQGFVA
-438 RPDYYF
+438 RPYYYF

-466 YDFKEMTDGKPL
+466 YDFKELSDGKPL

-490 TVYKAPVVDP
+490 AVYKAPVFDP
-500 IEPAELSLWRD
+500 IEPDELPLWRD
-511 GVFGWTFDEIAN
+511 GVFGWTFEEVAN

-528 AFKSWLVT
+528 AFTNWLVT

-557 AKLEDQTDN
+557 LAN
-566 QTQEDTQDNTTG
+566 QTGDSSPDDTPNNNTG
-578 EGTNSDVERDNGFN
+578 KETNKDVEKDYGVN

-600 TVEGEMTLTG
+600 TIEGEMTLTG

-620 QQTTDGGRF
+620 LQTTDDGRF

-673 YVKLDMFYPVFA
+673 YVKLDLFYLIFA

-695 PATSQQA
+695 PATSQQDS
-702 GTTTRPETTTNDMS
+702 TTTHTQTTADS
-716 ITLPQ
+716 PGITLPQ
-721 VSVKGRRRHSKQ
+721 VSVKARRRHSKQ
-733 AIAWDKPVCQY
+733 AIAWGKPVCQY
-744 DAEQLY
+744 DTEQLY
-750 NLATDYGLSFGKVNF
+750 NLVTDYGLSFGKVNF

-773 VLLFGNYGTTW
+773 VLLFGNYGTQW
-784 TFNVEGHLDGV
+784 TFNVEGHLNRV

-818 SIYKDLFLRRQQTVK
+818 SIYKDLLLCRQQTVK

-862 IPNDGT
+862 IPDDGT

-879 PGITEPDEYYH
+879 QGITEPDEYYH

-937 SAMGMGNLGPASN
+937 SAMGMGNLGPACN

>member
-1 MKSHIRRAILPIV
+1 MKTTSSFILTL
-14 AFACLLGWQSGAYA
+14 ATFACICSWQSNVYA
-28 QGANIEERLTNAP
+28 QRTAIEERLSHAP
-41 VQEKAYLHLDN
+41 VQEKPYLHLDN

-61 WYKAYLVEAGNLRPT
+61 WYKAYLVEAASLRPT
-76 AESRILYVE
+76 AESHILYVE

-110 FALADTLHS
+110 FALADTLRS

-184 RQILPRPRQRAI
+184 RQILPRPRQRAL

-209 EGGNLIAGTRC
+209 EGGNLIAGTQC

-225 VLNEDG
+225 ALNEEG
-231 EAVNITGKVDGQ
+231 EAVNVTGKMEGQ

-249 MGRGSFFYEV
+249 MGRGIFTYDV
-259 PKKGKARATFSYQGE
+259 PEDGKPCATFDYKGTH
-274 DYRFVLPDILPKG
+274 YRFALPDILQQG
-287 LTLRICEDEVT
+287 LTLHVDEGNVT

-303 LSAKRLKAAFLTRGV
+303 LSAKHLKVAFLTRGM
-318 LRSLLDV
+318 LRFLMEV
-325 SLDAKGEGTL
+325 SLDAKGDGTIRY
-335 HFDRSQLPT
+335 DRSLLPT

-351 YDEKGNVL
+351 YDENGNVL
-359 ADRLFFVNSHDYDQR
+359 ADRLFFVNHHDYEQR
-374 RITIEGTKSQYQPY
+374 HIAIEGKKSQYQPY
-388 EKADLTLK
+388 EKGDLTLMP
-396 APRDVRTLSVA
+396 PRDVSTLSVA
-407 IRDQRGVDASYD
+407 IRDQRGMEPSHDD
-419 SGTLLTDLLL
+419 GTPLTDLLL
-429 TSDIQGFVA
+429 TSDLQGFVA
-438 RPDYYF
+438 RPYYYF

-466 YDFKEMTDGKPL
+466 YDFKELSDGKPL

-490 TVYKAPVVDP
+490 AVYKAPVFDP
-500 IEPAELSLWRD
+500 IEPDELPLWRD
-511 GVFGWTFDEIAN
+511 GVFGWTFEEVAN

-528 AFKSWLVT
+528 AFTNWLVT

-557 AKLEDQTDN
+557 LPN
-566 QTQEDTQDNTTG
+566 QTGDSSPDDTPNNNTG
-578 EGTNSDVERDNGFN
+578 KETNKDVEKDYGVN

-600 TVEGEMTLTG
+600 TIEGEMTLTG

-620 QQTTDGGRF
+620 LQTTDDGRF

-673 YVKLDMFYPVFA
+673 YVKLDLFYPIFA

-695 PATSQQA
+695 PATSQQDS
-702 GTTTRPETTTNDMS
+702 TTTHTQTTADS
-716 ITLPQ
+716 PGITLPQ
-721 VSVKGRRRHSKQ
+721 VSVKARRRHSKQ
-733 AIAWDKPVCQY
+733 AIAWGKPVCQY
-744 DAEQLY
+744 DTEQLY
-750 NLATDYGLSFGKVNF
+750 NLVTDYGLSFGKVNF

-784 TFNVEGHLDGV
+784 TFNVEGHLDGM

-818 SIYKDLFLRRQQTVK
+818 SIYKDLLLCRQQTVK

-862 IPNDGT
+862 IPDDGT

-879 PGITEPDEYYH
+879 QGITEPDEYYH

-937 SAMGMGNLGPASN
+937 SAMGMGNLGPACN

>member
-1 MKSHIRRAILPIV
+1 MKTTSSFILTLV
-14 AFACLLGWQSGAYA
+14 TFACICSWQSNVYA
-28 QGANIEERLTNAP
+28 QRTDIEKRLSTAP

-169 VAVYERPEKDGDYSD
+169 VAVYERPEKAGDYSD
-184 RQILPRPRQRAI
+184 RQMMPRPRQRAL

-204 VTFYP
+204 VKFYP

-225 VLNEDG
+225 ALNEEG
-231 EAVNITGKVDGQ
+231 EAVNVTGKMEGQ

-249 MGRGSFFYEV
+249 MGRGIFTYDV
-259 PKKGKARATFSYQGE
+259 PEDGKPCATFDYKGTH
-274 DYRFVLPDILPKG
+274 YRFALPDILQQG
-287 LTLRICEDEVT
+287 LTLHVDEGNVT

-303 LSAKRLKAAFLTRGV
+303 LSAKHLKVAFLTRGM
-318 LRSLLDV
+318 LRSLKEV
-325 SLDAKGEGTL
+325 SLDAKGDGTIRY
-335 HFDRSQLPT
+335 DRSLFPT

-351 YDEKGNVL
+351 YDENGNVL
-359 ADRLFFVNSHDYDQR
+359 ADRLFFVNHHDYEQR
-374 RITIEGTKSQYQPY
+374 HIAIEGKKSQYQPY
-388 EKADLTLK
+388 EKGDLTLMP
-396 APRDVRTLSVA
+396 PRDVSTLSVA
-407 IRDQRGVDASYD
+407 IRDQRGMEPSYD
-419 SGTLLTDLLL
+419 DGTPLTDLLL
-429 TSDIQGFVA
+429 TSDLQGFVA
-438 RPDYYF
+438 RPYYYF

-466 YDFKEMTDGKPL
+466 YDFKELSDGKPL

-490 TVYKAPVVDP
+490 AVYKAPVFDP
-500 IEPAELSLWRD
+500 IEPDELPLWRD
-511 GVFGWTFDEIAN
+511 GVFGWTFEEVAN

-528 AFKSWLVT
+528 AFTNWLVT

-557 AKLEDQTDN
+557 LAN
-566 QTQEDTQDNTTG
+566 QTGDSSPDDTPNNNTG
-578 EGTNSDVERDNGFN
+578 KETNKDVEKDYGVN

-600 TVEGEMTLTG
+600 TIEGEMTLTG

-620 QQTTDGGRF
+620 LQTTDDGRF

-673 YVKLDMFYPVFA
+673 YVKLDLFYLIFA

-695 PATSQQA
+695 PATSQQDS
-702 GTTTRPETTTNDMS
+702 TTTHTQTTADS
-716 ITLPQ
+716 PGITLPQ
-721 VSVKGRRRHSKQ
+721 VSVKARRRHSKQ
-733 AIAWDKPVCQY
+733 AIAWGKPVCQY
-744 DAEQLY
+744 DTEQLY
-750 NLATDYGLSFGKVNF
+750 NLVTDYGLSFGKVNF

-773 VLLFGNYGTTW
+773 VLLFGNYGTQW
-784 TFNVEGHLDGV
+784 TFNVEGHLNRV

-818 SIYKDLFLRRQQTVK
+818 SIYKDLLLCRQQTVK

-862 IPNDGT
+862 IPDDGT

-879 PGITEPDEYYH
+879 QGITEPDEYYH

-937 SAMGMGNLGPASN
+937 SAMGMGNLGPACN

>member
-1 MKSHIRRAILPIV
+1 MKTTSSFILTL
-14 AFACLLGWQSGAYA
+14 ATFACICSWQSNVYA
-28 QGANIEERLTNAP
+28 QRTDIEKRLSTAP

-76 AESRILYVE
+76 ADSRILYVE

-169 VAVYERPEKDGDYSD
+169 VAVYERPEKAGDYSD
-184 RQILPRPRQRAI
+184 RQMMPRPRQRAL

-204 VTFYP
+204 VKFYP

-225 VLNEDG
+225 ALNEEG
-231 EAVNITGKVDGQ
+231 EAVNVTGKMEGQ

-249 MGRGSFFYEV
+249 MGRGIFTYDV
-259 PKKGKARATFSYQGE
+259 PEDGKPCATFDYKGTH
-274 DYRFVLPDILPKG
+274 YRFALPDILQQG
-287 LTLRICEDEVT
+287 LTLHVDEGNVT

-303 LSAKRLKAAFLTRGV
+303 LSAKHLKVAFLTRGM
-318 LRSLLDV
+318 LRFLMEV
-325 SLDAKGEGTL
+325 SLDAKGDCTIRY
-335 HFDRSQLPT
+335 DRSLFPT

-351 YDEKGNVL
+351 YDENGNVL
-359 ADRLFFVNSHDYDQR
+359 ADRLFFVNHHDYEQR
-374 RITIEGTKSQYQPY
+374 HIAIEGKKSQYQPY
-388 EKADLTLK
+388 EKGDLTLTP
-396 APRDVRTLSVA
+396 PRDVSTLSVA
-407 IRDQRGVDASYD
+407 IRDQRGMEPSYD
-419 SGTLLTDLLL
+419 DGTPLTDLLL
-429 TSDIQGFVA
+429 TSDLQGFVA
-438 RPDYYF
+438 RPYYYF

-466 YDFKEMTDGKPL
+466 YDFKELSDGKPL

-490 TVYKAPVVDP
+490 AVYKAPVFDP
-500 IEPAELSLWRD
+500 IEPDELPLWRD
-511 GVFGWTFDEIAN
+511 GVFGWTFEEVAN

-528 AFKSWLVT
+528 AFTNWLVT

-557 AKLEDQTDN
+557 LAN
-566 QTQEDTQDNTTG
+566 QTGDSSPDDTPNNNTG
-578 EGTNSDVERDNGFN
+578 KETNKDVEKDYGVN

-600 TVEGEMTLTG
+600 TIEVEMTLTG

-620 QQTTDGGRF
+620 LQTTDDGRF

-673 YVKLDMFYPVFA
+673 YVKLDLFYPIFA

-695 PATSQQA
+695 PATSQQDS
-702 GTTTRPETTTNDMS
+702 TTTHTQTTADS
-716 ITLPQ
+716 PGITLPQ
-721 VSVKGRRRHSKQ
+721 VSVKARRRHSKQ
-733 AIAWDKPVCQY
+733 AIAWGKPVCQY
-744 DAEQLY
+744 DTEQLY
-750 NLATDYGLSFGKVNF
+750 NLVTDYGLSFGKVNF

-773 VLLFGNYGTTW
+773 VLLFGNYGTQW
-784 TFNVEGHLDGV
+784 TFNVEGHLNRV

-818 SIYKDLFLRRQQTVK
+818 SIYKDLLLCRQQTVK

-862 IPNDGT
+862 IPDDGT

-879 PGITEPDEYYH
+879 QGITEPDEYYH

-937 SAMGMGNLGPASN
+937 SAMGMGNLGPACN

>member
-1 MKSHIRRAILPIV
+1 MKTISSFILTL
-14 AFACLLGWQSGAYA
+14 ATFACICSWQSNIYA
-28 QGANIEERLTNAP
+28 QRTAIEERLSHAP
-41 VQEKAYLHLDN
+41 VQEKPYLHLDN

-61 WYKAYLVEAGNLRPT
+61 WYKAYLVEAASLRPT
-76 AESRILYVE
+76 AESHILYVE

-110 FALADTLHS
+110 FALADTLRS

-184 RQILPRPRQRAI
+184 RQILPRPRQRAL

-225 VLNEDG
+225 ALNEEG
-231 EAVNITGKVDGQ
+231 EAVNVTGKMEGQ

-249 MGRGSFFYEV
+249 MGRGIFTYDV
-259 PKKGKARATFSYQGE
+259 PEDGKPCATFDYKGTH
-274 DYRFVLPDILPKG
+274 YRFALPDILQQG
-287 LTLRICEDEVT
+287 LTLHVDEGNVT

-303 LSAKRLKAAFLTRGV
+303 LSAKHLKVAFLTRGM
-318 LRSLLDV
+318 LRFLMEV
-325 SLDAKGEGTL
+325 SLDAKGDGTIRY
-335 HFDRSQLPT
+335 DRSLLPT

-351 YDEKGNVL
+351 YDENGNVL
-359 ADRLFFVNSHDYDQR
+359 ADRLFFVNHHDYEQR
-374 RITIEGTKSQYQPY
+374 HIAIEGKKSQYQPY
-388 EKADLTLK
+388 EKGDLTLMP
-396 APRDVRTLSVA
+396 PRDVSTLSVA
-407 IRDQRGVDASYD
+407 IRDQRGMEPSHDD
-419 SGTLLTDLLL
+419 GTPLTDLLL
-429 TSDIQGFVA
+429 TSDLQGFVA
-438 RPDYYF
+438 RPYYYF

-466 YDFKEMTDGKPL
+466 YDFKELSDGKPL

-490 TVYKAPVVDP
+490 AVYKAPVFDP
-500 IEPAELSLWRD
+500 IEPDELPLWRD
-511 GVFGWTFDEIAN
+511 GVFGWTFEEVAN

-528 AFKSWLVT
+528 AFTNWLVT

-557 AKLEDQTDN
+557 LPN
-566 QTQEDTQDNTTG
+566 QTGDSSPDDTPNNNTG
-578 EGTNSDVERDNGFN
+578 KETNKDVEKDYGVN

-600 TVEGEMTLTG
+600 TIEGEMTLTG

-620 QQTTDGGRF
+620 LQTTDDGRF

-673 YVKLDMFYPVFA
+673 YVKLDLFYPIFA

-695 PATSQQA
+695 PATSQQDS
-702 GTTTRPETTTNDMS
+702 TTTHTQTTADS
-716 ITLPQ
+716 PGITLPQ
-721 VSVKGRRRHSKQ
+721 VSVKARRRHSKQ
-733 AIAWDKPVCQY
+733 AIAWGKPVCQY
-744 DAEQLY
+744 DTEQLY
-750 NLATDYGLSFGKVNF
+750 NLVTDYGLSFGKVNF

-784 TFNVEGHLDGV
+784 TFNVEGHLDGM
-795 LFYRSFDTGRTKMME
+795 LFYRSFATGRTKMME

-818 SIYKDLFLRRQQTVK
+818 SIYKDLLLCRQQTVK

-862 IPNDGT
+862 IPDDGT

-879 PGITEPDEYYH
+879 QGITEPDEYYH

-937 SAMGMGNLGPASN
+937 SAMGMGNLGPACN

>member
-1 MKSHIRRAILPIV
+1 MKTTSSFILTL
-14 AFACLLGWQSGAYA
+14 ATFACICSWQSNVYA
-28 QGANIEERLTNAP
+28 QRTAIEERLSHAP
-41 VQEKAYLHLDN
+41 VQEKPYLHLDN

-76 AESRILYVE
+76 AESHILYVE

-110 FALADTLHS
+110 FALADTLRS

-184 RQILPRPRQRAI
+184 RQILPRPRQRAL

-225 VLNEDG
+225 ALNEEG
-231 EAVNITGKVDGQ
+231 EAVNVTGKMEGQ

-249 MGRGSFFYEV
+249 MGRGIFTYDV
-259 PKKGKARATFSYQGE
+259 PEDGKPCATFDYKGTH
-274 DYRFVLPDILPKG
+274 YRFALPDILQQG
-287 LTLRICEDEVT
+287 LTLHVDEGNVT

-303 LSAKRLKAAFLTRGV
+303 LSAKHLKVAFLTRGM
-318 LRSLLDV
+318 LRFLMEV
-325 SLDAKGEGTL
+325 SLDAKGDGTIRY
-335 HFDRSQLPT
+335 DRSLLPT

-351 YDEKGNVL
+351 YDENGNVL
-359 ADRLFFVNSHDYDQR
+359 ADRLFFVNHHDYEQR
-374 RITIEGTKSQYQPY
+374 HIAIEGKKSQYQPY
-388 EKADLTLK
+388 EKGDLTLMP
-396 APRDVRTLSVA
+396 PRDVSTLSVA
-407 IRDQRGVDASYD
+407 IRDQRGMEPSHDD
-419 SGTLLTDLLL
+419 GTPLTDLLL
-429 TSDIQGFVA
+429 TSDLQGFVA
-438 RPDYYF
+438 RPYYYF

-466 YDFKEMTDGKPL
+466 YDFKELSDGKPL

-490 TVYKAPVVDP
+490 AVYKAPVFDP
-500 IEPAELSLWRD
+500 IEPDELPLWRD
-511 GVFGWTFDEIAN
+511 GVFGWTFEEVAN

-528 AFKSWLVT
+528 AFTNWLVT

-557 AKLEDQTDN
+557 LAN
-566 QTQEDTQDNTTG
+566 QTGDSSPDDTPNNNTG
-578 EGTNSDVERDNGFN
+578 KETNKDVEKDYGVN

-600 TVEGEMTLTG
+600 TIEGEMTLTG

-620 QQTTDGGRF
+620 LQTTDDGRF

-673 YVKLDMFYPVFA
+673 YVKLDLFYPIFA

-695 PATSQQA
+695 PATSQQNS
-702 GTTTRPETTTNDMS
+702 TTTHTQTTADS
-716 ITLPQ
+716 PGITLPQ
-721 VSVKGRRRHSKQ
+721 VSVKARRRHSKQ
-733 AIAWDKPVCQY
+733 AIAWGKPVCQY
-744 DAEQLY
+744 DTEQLY
-750 NLATDYGLSFGKVNF
+750 NLVTDYGLSFGKVNF

-773 VLLFGNYGTTW
+773 VLLFGNYGTQW
-784 TFNVEGHLDGV
+784 TFNVEGHLNRV

-818 SIYKDLFLRRQQTVK
+818 SIYKDLLLCRQQTVK

-862 IPNDGT
+862 IPDDGT

-879 PGITEPDEYYH
+879 QGITEPDEYYH

-937 SAMGMGNLGPASN
+937 SAMGMGNLGPACN

>member
-1 MKSHIRRAILPIV
+1 MKTTSSFILTL
-14 AFACLLGWQSGAYA
+14 ATFACICSWQSNVYA
-28 QGANIEERLTNAP
+28 QRTDIEKRLSTAP

-76 AESRILYVE
+76 ADSRILYVE

-100 IGRPDADHGD
+100 IGRSDADHGD

-169 VAVYERPEKDGDYSD
+169 VAVYERPEKAGDYSD
-184 RQILPRPRQRAI
+184 RQMMPRPRQRAL

-204 VTFYP
+204 VKFYP

-225 VLNEDG
+225 ALNEEG
-231 EAVNITGKVDGQ
+231 EAVNVTGKMEGQ

-249 MGRGSFFYEV
+249 MGRGIFTYDV
-259 PKKGKARATFSYQGE
+259 PEDGKPCATFDYKGTH
-274 DYRFVLPDILPKG
+274 YRFALPDILQQG
-287 LTLRICEDEVT
+287 LTLHVDEGNVT

-303 LSAKRLKAAFLTRGV
+303 LSAKHLKVAFLTRGM
-318 LRSLLDV
+318 LRSLKEV
-325 SLDAKGEGTL
+325 SLDAKGDGTIRY
-335 HFDRSQLPT
+335 DRSLFPT

-351 YDEKGNVL
+351 YDENGNVL
-359 ADRLFFVNSHDYDQR
+359 ADRLFFVNHHDYEQR
-374 RITIEGTKSQYQPY
+374 HIAIEGKKSQYQPY
-388 EKADLTLK
+388 EKGDLTLTP
-396 APRDVRTLSVA
+396 PRDVSTLSVA
-407 IRDQRGVDASYD
+407 IRDQRGMEPSYD
-419 SGTLLTDLLL
+419 DGTPLTDLLL
-429 TSDIQGFVA
+429 TSDLQGFVA
-438 RPDYYF
+438 RPYYYF

-466 YDFKEMTDGKPL
+466 YDFKELSDGKPL

-490 TVYKAPVVDP
+490 AVYKAPVFDP
-500 IEPAELSLWRD
+500 IEPDELPLWRD
-511 GVFGWTFDEIAN
+511 GVFGWTFEEVAN

-528 AFKSWLVT
+528 AFTNWLVT

-557 AKLEDQTDN
+557 LAN
-566 QTQEDTQDNTTG
+566 QTGDSSPDDTPNNNTG
-578 EGTNSDVERDNGFN
+578 KETNKDVEKDYGVN

-600 TVEGEMTLTG
+600 TIEGEMTLTG

-620 QQTTDGGRF
+620 LQTTDDGRF

-673 YVKLDMFYPVFA
+673 YVKLDLFYLIFA

-695 PATSQQA
+695 PATRQQDS
-702 GTTTRPETTTNDMS
+702 TTTHTQTTADS
-716 ITLPQ
+716 PGITLPQ
-721 VSVKGRRRHSKQ
+721 VSVKARRRHSKQ
-733 AIAWDKPVCQY
+733 AIAWGKPVCQY
-744 DAEQLY
+744 DTEQLY
-750 NLATDYGLSFGKVNF
+750 NLVTDYGLSFGKVNF

-773 VLLFGNYGTTW
+773 VLLFGNYGTQW
-784 TFNVEGHLDGV
+784 TFNVEGHLNRV

-818 SIYKDLFLRRQQTVK
+818 SIYKDLLLCRQQTVK

-862 IPNDGT
+862 IPDDGT

-879 PGITEPDEYYH
+879 QGITEPDEYYH

-937 SAMGMGNLGPASN
+937 SAMGMGNLGPACN

>member
-1 MKSHIRRAILPIV
+1 MKTTSSFILTL
-14 AFACLLGWQSGAYA
+14 ATFACICSWQSNVYA
-28 QGANIEERLTNAP
+28 QRTAIEERLSHAP
-41 VQEKAYLHLDN
+41 VQEKPYLHLDN

-61 WYKAYLVEAGNLRPT
+61 WYKAYLVEAASLRPT
-76 AESRILYVE
+76 AESHILYVE

-110 FALADTLHS
+110 FALADTLRS

-184 RQILPRPRQRAI
+184 RQILPRPRQRAL

-209 EGGNLIAGTRC
+209 EGGNLIAGTQC

-225 VLNEDG
+225 ALNEEG
-231 EAVNITGKVDGQ
+231 EAVNVTGKMEGQ

-249 MGRGSFFYEV
+249 MGRGIFTYDV
-259 PKKGKARATFSYQGE
+259 PEDGKPCATFDYKGTH
-274 DYRFVLPDILPKG
+274 YRFALPDILQQG
-287 LTLRICEDEVT
+287 LTLHVDEGNVT

-303 LSAKRLKAAFLTRGV
+303 LSAKHLKVAFLTRGM
-318 LRSLLDV
+318 LRFLMEV
-325 SLDAKGEGTL
+325 SLDAKGDGTIRY
-335 HFDRSQLPT
+335 DRSLLPT

-351 YDEKGNVL
+351 YDENGNVL
-359 ADRLFFVNSHDYDQR
+359 ADRLFFVNHHDYEQR
-374 RITIEGTKSQYQPY
+374 HIAIEGKKSQYQPY
-388 EKADLTLK
+388 EKGDLTLMP
-396 APRDVRTLSVA
+396 PRDVSTLSVA
-407 IRDQRGVDASYD
+407 IRDQRGMEPSHDD
-419 SGTLLTDLLL
+419 GTPLTDLLL
-429 TSDIQGFVA
+429 TSDLQGFVA
-438 RPDYYF
+438 RPYYYF

-466 YDFKEMTDGKPL
+466 YDFKELSDGKPL

-490 TVYKAPVVDP
+490 AVYKAPVFDP
-500 IEPAELSLWRD
+500 IEPDELPLWRD
-511 GVFGWTFDEIAN
+511 GVFGWTFEEVAN

-528 AFKSWLVT
+528 AFTNWLVT

-557 AKLEDQTDN
+557 LPN
-566 QTQEDTQDNTTG
+566 QTGDSSPDDTPNNNTG
-578 EGTNSDVERDNGFN
+578 KETNKDVEKDYGVN

-600 TVEGEMTLTG
+600 TIEGEMTLTG

-620 QQTTDGGRF
+620 LQTTDDGRF

-643 LSAHKQDIST
+643 LSPHKQDIST

-673 YVKLDMFYPVFA
+673 YVKLDLFYPIFA

-695 PATSQQA
+695 PATSQQDS
-702 GTTTRPETTTNDMS
+702 TTTHTQTTADS
-716 ITLPQ
+716 PGITLPQ
-721 VSVKGRRRHSKQ
+721 VSVKARRRHSKQ
-733 AIAWDKPVCQY
+733 AIAWGKPVCQY
-744 DAEQLY
+744 DTEQLY
-750 NLATDYGLSFGKVNF
+750 NLVTDYGLSFGKVNF

-784 TFNVEGHLDGV
+784 TFNVEGHLDGM

-818 SIYKDLFLRRQQTVK
+818 SIYKDLLLCRQQTVK

-862 IPNDGT
+862 IPDDGT

-879 PGITEPDEYYH
+879 QGITEPDEYYH

-937 SAMGMGNLGPASN
+937 SAMGMGNLGPACN

>member
-1 MKSHIRRAILPIV
+1 MKTTSSFILTLV
-14 AFACLLGWQSGAYA
+14 TFACICSWQSNVYA
-28 QGANIEERLTNAP
+28 QRTDIEKRLSTAP

-110 FALADTLHS
+110 FALADTLRS

-169 VAVYERPEKDGDYSD
+169 VAVYERPEKAGDYSD
-184 RQILPRPRQRAI
+184 RQMMPRPRQRAL

-204 VTFYP
+204 VKFYP

-225 VLNEDG
+225 ALNEEG
-231 EAVNITGKVDGQ
+231 EAVNVTGKMEGQ

-249 MGRGSFFYEV
+249 MGRGIFTYDV
-259 PKKGKARATFSYQGE
+259 PEDGKPCATFDYKGTH
-274 DYRFVLPDILPKG
+274 YRFALPDILQQG
-287 LTLRICEDEVT
+287 LTLHVDEGNVT

-303 LSAKRLKAAFLTRGV
+303 LSAKHLKVAFLTRGM
-318 LRSLLDV
+318 LRSLKEV
-325 SLDAKGEGTL
+325 SLDAKGDGTIRY
-335 HFDRSQLPT
+335 DRSLFPT

-351 YDEKGNVL
+351 YDENGNVL
-359 ADRLFFVNSHDYDQR
+359 ADRLFFVNHHDYEQR
-374 RITIEGTKSQYQPY
+374 HIAIEGKKSQYQPY
-388 EKADLTLK
+388 EKGDLTLMP
-396 APRDVRTLSVA
+396 PRDVSTLSVA
-407 IRDQRGVDASYD
+407 IRDQRGMEPSYD
-419 SGTLLTDLLL
+419 DGTPLTDLLL
-429 TSDIQGFVA
+429 TSDLQGFVA
-438 RPDYYF
+438 RPYYYF

-466 YDFKEMTDGKPL
+466 YDFKELSDGKPL

-490 TVYKAPVVDP
+490 AVYKAPVFDP
-500 IEPAELSLWRD
+500 IEPDELPLWRD
-511 GVFGWTFDEIAN
+511 GVFGWTFEEVAN

-528 AFKSWLVT
+528 AFTNWLVT

-557 AKLEDQTDN
+557 LAN
-566 QTQEDTQDNTTG
+566 QTGDSSPDDTPNNNTG
-578 EGTNSDVERDNGFN
+578 KETNKDVEKDYGVN

-600 TVEGEMTLTG
+600 TIEGEMTLTG

-620 QQTTDGGRF
+620 LQTTDDGRF

-673 YVKLDMFYPVFA
+673 YVKLDLFYLIFA

-695 PATSQQA
+695 PATSQQDS
-702 GTTTRPETTTNDMS
+702 TTTHTQTTADS
-716 ITLPQ
+716 PGITLPQ
-721 VSVKGRRRHSKQ
+721 VSVKARRRHSKQ
-733 AIAWDKPVCQY
+733 AIAWGKPVCQY
-744 DAEQLY
+744 DTEQLY
-750 NLATDYGLSFGKVNF
+750 NLVTDYGLSFGKVNF

-773 VLLFGNYGTTW
+773 VLLFGNYGTQW
-784 TFNVEGHLDGV
+784 TFNVEGHLNRV

-818 SIYKDLFLRRQQTVK
+818 SIYKDLLLCRQQTVK

-862 IPNDGT
+862 IPDDGT

-879 PGITEPDEYYH
+879 QGITEPDEYYH

-937 SAMGMGNLGPASN
+937 SAMGMGNLGPACN

>member
-1 MKSHIRRAILPIV
+1 MKRL
-14 AFACLLGWQSGAYA
+14 AFLCLSCFGLAATSLQA
-28 QGANIEERLTNAP
+28 QDNSLENRLSNAP

-61 WYKAYLVEAGNLRPT
+61 WYKAYLVEAANLRPT

-100 IGRPDADHGD
+100 IGRPDGDHGD
-110 FALADTLHS
+110 FALPDTLRS

-169 VAVYERPEKDGDYSD
+169 VPVYERPEKAGDCAD
-184 RQILPRPRQRAI
+184 RQFIPRPRQRAL
-196 KPKKPSLN
+196 KPLKPSLQVN
-204 VTFYP
+204 FFP

-225 VLNEDG
+225 AVNEEG

-249 MGRGSFFYEV
+249 MGRGSFLYDV
-259 PKKGKARATFSYQGE
+259 PKEGKAWATFGYQGE
-274 DYRFVLPDILPKG
+274 NYRFALPDIHPKG
-287 LTLRICEDEVT
+287 LTLRVSEDEVT
-298 LQGRG
+298 LQGQG
-303 LSAKRLKAAFLTRGV
+303 LSEKRLKAAFLTRGV
-318 LRSLLDV
+318 LRSLIDV
-325 SLDAKGEGTL
+325 PLDAKSEGTL
-335 HFDRSQLPT
+335 RFDRSQLPT
-344 GVCDLVV
+344 GVCDLIV
-351 YDEKGNVL
+351 YDKTGNVL
-359 ADRLFFVNSHDYDQR
+359 ADRLFFVNHHEYDQR
-374 RITIEGTKSQYQPY
+374 RITIEGTKAQYLPY
-388 EKADLTLK
+388 EKADLTLT

-407 IRDQRGVDASYD
+407 VRDQKGLVPSYD
-419 SGTLLTDLLL
+419 NGSPLTDLLL

-456 VLLMVQGWRR
+456 ELLMVQGWRR
-466 YDFKEMTDGKPL
+466 YGFKELTDGKPL
-478 RYHPEKNIEIDG
+478 RYTPEKNIEIDG
-490 TVYKAPVVDP
+490 AVYKAPVMDP
-500 IEPAELSLWRD
+500 IEPDELPLWRE
-511 GVFGWTFDEIAN
+511 GVFGWTFEEVAN
-523 TANLP
+523 TANFP
-528 AFKSWLVT
+528 QFESWLAA

-542 QGALAEKERGVLLPQ
+542 QGVLAEKERGVLLPQ
-557 AKLEDQTDN
+557 AKLTNQSDN
-566 QTQEDTQDNTTG
+566 QFPEDTPDNTTG
-578 EGTNSDVERDNGFN
+578 EDTNRDVEKDYGIN

-610 PKGEKSTPFT
+610 LKGEKSTPFT
-620 QQTTDGGRF
+620 QQTADGGRF

-665 DEEAWPDY
+665 DEEACPDY
-673 YVKLDMFYPVFA
+673 YVKLNLFYPIFA

-695 PATSQQA
+695 PPISQQA
-702 GTTTRPETTTNDMS
+702 DTTTRPEMTTDDMS
-716 ITLPQ
+716 VTLPQ
-721 VSVKGRRRHSKQ
+721 VSVKGRWRHSKQ
-733 AIAWDKPVCQY
+733 AIVWDKPVCQY
-744 DAEQLY
+744 DTERLY
-750 NLATDYGLSFGKVNF
+750 NLATDYGLSFGMVNF

-773 VLLFGNYGTTW
+773 VLLFGNYGTSW
-784 TFNVEGHLDGV
+784 TFNVEGRLDGV
-795 LFYRSFDTGRTKMME
+795 LFYRSFDTRRTKMMA

-818 SIYKDLFLRRQQTVK
+818 SIYKDLFLRRQQSVK

-839 LRNSDRYMEMS
+839 LRNCDRYLEMS

-862 IPNDGT
+862 IPDDGT
-868 RYTMRDRSLIL
+868 RYTMRDRSLTL
-879 PGITEPDEYYH
+879 TGITEPDECYH
-890 PDYSHRQLPR
+890 PDYSHRPLPQR
-900 HADYRRTLYWNPS
+900 ADYRRTLYWNPD
-913 LRVGATSKAHATF
+913 LRIGATSKAHVVF
-926 YNNSQKTCIQV
+926 YNNSLTTRVQV
-937 SAMGMGNLGPASN
+937 SAMGIGILGPACN

>member
-1 MKSHIRRAILPIV
+1 MKTTSSFILTL
-14 AFACLLGWQSGAYA
+14 ATFACICSWQSNVYA
-28 QGANIEERLTNAP
+28 QRTAIEERLSHAP
-41 VQEKAYLHLDN
+41 VQEKPYLHLDN

-61 WYKAYLVEAGNLRPT
+61 WYKAYLVEAASLRPT
-76 AESRILYVE
+76 AESHILYVE

-110 FALADTLHS
+110 FALADTLRS

-184 RQILPRPRQRAI
+184 RQILPRPRQRAL

-209 EGGNLIAGTRC
+209 EGGNLIAGTQC

-225 VLNEDG
+225 ALNEEG
-231 EAVNITGKVDGQ
+231 EAVNVTGKMEGQ
-243 DIRADF
+243 NIRADF
-249 MGRGSFFYEV
+249 MGRGIFTYDV
-259 PKKGKARATFSYQGE
+259 PEDGKPCATFDYKGTH
-274 DYRFVLPDILPKG
+274 YRFALPDILQQG
-287 LTLRICEDEVT
+287 LTLHVDEGNVT

-303 LSAKRLKAAFLTRGV
+303 LSAKHLKVAFLTRGM
-318 LRSLLDV
+318 LRFLMEV
-325 SLDAKGEGTL
+325 SLDAKGDGTIRY
-335 HFDRSQLPT
+335 DRSLLPT

-351 YDEKGNVL
+351 YDENGNVL
-359 ADRLFFVNSHDYDQR
+359 ADRLFFVNHHDYEQR
-374 RITIEGTKSQYQPY
+374 HIAIEGKKSQYQPY
-388 EKADLTLK
+388 EKGDLTLMP
-396 APRDVRTLSVA
+396 PRDVSTLSVA
-407 IRDQRGVDASYD
+407 IRDQRGMEPSHDD
-419 SGTLLTDLLL
+419 GTPLTDLLL
-429 TSDIQGFVA
+429 TSDLQGFVA
-438 RPDYYF
+438 RPYYYF

-466 YDFKEMTDGKPL
+466 YDFKELSDGKPL

-490 TVYKAPVVDP
+490 AVYKAPVFDP
-500 IEPAELSLWRD
+500 IEPDELPLWRD
-511 GVFGWTFDEIAN
+511 GVFGWTFEEVAN

-528 AFKSWLVT
+528 AFTNWLVT

-557 AKLEDQTDN
+557 LPN
-566 QTQEDTQDNTTG
+566 QTGDSSPDDTPNNNTG
-578 EGTNSDVERDNGFN
+578 KETNKDVEKDYGVN

-600 TVEGEMTLTG
+600 TIEGEMTLTG

-620 QQTTDGGRF
+620 LQTTDDGRF

-673 YVKLDMFYPVFA
+673 YVKLDLFYPIFA

-695 PATSQQA
+695 PATSQQDS
-702 GTTTRPETTTNDMS
+702 TTTHTQTTADS
-716 ITLPQ
+716 PGITLPQ
-721 VSVKGRRRHSKQ
+721 VSVKARRRHSKQ
-733 AIAWDKPVCQY
+733 AIAWGKPVCQY
-744 DAEQLY
+744 DTEQLY
-750 NLATDYGLSFGKVNF
+750 NLVTDYGLSFGKVNF

-784 TFNVEGHLDGV
+784 TFNVEGHLDGM

-818 SIYKDLFLRRQQTVK
+818 SIYKDLLLCRQQTVK

-862 IPNDGT
+862 IPDDGT

-879 PGITEPDEYYH
+879 QGITEPDEYYH

-937 SAMGMGNLGPASN
+937 SAMGMGNLGPACN

>member
-1 MKSHIRRAILPIV
+1 MKTTSSFILTL
-14 AFACLLGWQSGAYA
+14 ATFACICSWQSNVYA
-28 QGANIEERLTNAP
+28 QGTAIEERLSHAP
-41 VQEKAYLHLDN
+41 VQEKPYLHLDN

-76 AESRILYVE
+76 ADSRILYVE

-184 RQILPRPRQRAI
+184 RQILPRPRQRAL

-209 EGGNLIAGTRC
+209 EGGNLIAGTQC

-225 VLNEDG
+225 ALNEEG
-231 EAVNITGKVDGQ
+231 EAVNVTGKMEGQ

-249 MGRGSFFYEV
+249 MGRGIFTYDV
-259 PKKGKARATFSYQGE
+259 PEDGKPCATFDYKGTH
-274 DYRFVLPDILPKG
+274 YRFALPDILQQG
-287 LTLRICEDEVT
+287 LTLHVDEGNVT

-303 LSAKRLKAAFLTRGV
+303 LSAKHLKVAFLTRGM
-318 LRSLLDV
+318 LRFLMEV
-325 SLDAKGEGTL
+325 SLDAKGDGTIRY
-335 HFDRSQLPT
+335 DRSLLPT

-351 YDEKGNVL
+351 YDENGNVL
-359 ADRLFFVNSHDYDQR
+359 ADRLFFVNHHDYEQR
-374 RITIEGTKSQYQPY
+374 HIAIEGKKSQYQPY
-388 EKADLTLK
+388 EKGDLTLMP
-396 APRDVRTLSVA
+396 PRDVSTLSVA
-407 IRDQRGVDASYD
+407 IRDQRGMEPSHDD
-419 SGTLLTDLLL
+419 GTPLTDLLL
-429 TSDIQGFVA
+429 TSDLQGFVA
-438 RPDYYF
+438 RPYYYF

-456 VLLMVQGWRR
+456 VLLMVQGRRR
-466 YDFKEMTDGKPL
+466 YDFKELSDGKPL

-490 TVYKAPVVDP
+490 AVYKAPVFDP
-500 IEPAELSLWRD
+500 IEPDELPLWRD
-511 GVFGWTFDEIAN
+511 GVFGWTFEEVAN

-528 AFKSWLVT
+528 AFTNWLVT

-557 AKLEDQTDN
+557 LPN
-566 QTQEDTQDNTTG
+566 QTGDSSPDDTPNNNTG
-578 EGTNSDVERDNGFN
+578 KETNKDVEKDYGVN

-600 TVEGEMTLTG
+600 TIEGEMTLTG

-620 QQTTDGGRF
+620 LQTTDDGRF

-673 YVKLDMFYPVFA
+673 YVKLDLFYPIFA

-695 PATSQQA
+695 PATSQQDS
-702 GTTTRPETTTNDMS
+702 TTTHTQTTADS
-716 ITLPQ
+716 PGITLPQ
-721 VSVKGRRRHSKQ
+721 VSVKARRRHSKQ
-733 AIAWDKPVCQY
+733 AIAWGKPVCQY
-744 DAEQLY
+744 DTEQLY
-750 NLATDYGLSFGKVNF
+750 NLVTDYGLSFGKVNF

-773 VLLFGNYGTTW
+773 VLLFGNYGTQW
-784 TFNVEGHLDGV
+784 TFNVEGHLNRV

-818 SIYKDLFLRRQQTVK
+818 SIYKDLLLCRQQTVK

-862 IPNDGT
+862 IPDDGT

-879 PGITEPDEYYH
+879 QGITEPDEYYH

-900 HADYRRTLYWNPS
+900 HADYRRTLYWNPN

-937 SAMGMGNLGPASN
+937 SAMGMGNLGPACN

>member
-1 MKSHIRRAILPIV
+1 MNPIIRRAILPITTFV
-14 AFACLLGWQSGAYA
+14 CAFSWQNIVYA
-28 QGANIEERLTNAP
+28 QGTPIEELLSNAP

-61 WYKAYLVEAGNLRPT
+61 WYKAYLVEASNLRPT

-100 IGRPDADHGD
+100 IGRADGDHGD
-110 FALADTLHS
+110 FALPDTLHS

-142 RKDRELFYN
+142 HKDRELFYN

-169 VAVYERPEKDGDYSD
+169 VAVYERPEKDGDYGD
-184 RQILPRPRQRAI
+184 RQILPRPRQRAL
-196 KPKKPSLN
+196 KPKKPSLQVN
-204 VTFYP
+204 FYP
-209 EGGNLIAGTRC
+209 EGGNLIADTRC

-225 VLNEDG
+225 AVDEEG
-231 EAVNITGKVDGQ
+231 EAVNITGKVEGQ

-249 MGRGSFFYEV
+249 MGRGSFLYDV
-259 PKKGKARATFSYQGE
+259 PKEGKPRATFDYQGE
-274 DYRFVLPDILPKG
+274 SYRFALPDIQPKG
-287 LTLRICEDEVT
+287 LTLRVNEDEVVV
-298 LQGRG
+298 QGRR

-318 LRSLLDV
+318 LHSLMDV
-325 SLDAKGEGTL
+325 PLDAKGEGTL
-335 HFDRSQLPT
+335 RFDRSQLPT
-344 GVCDLVV
+344 GVCDLIV
-351 YDEKGNVL
+351 YDEAGNVL
-359 ADRLFFVNSHDYDQR
+359 ADRLFFVNHHDYAQR
-374 RITIEGTKSQYQPY
+374 HITIEGAKVQYQPY
-388 EKADLTLK
+388 EKADLTLT

-407 IRDQRGVDASYD
+407 VRDQKGTAPSYD
-419 SGTLLTDLLL
+419 SGSLLTDLLL

-438 RPDYYF
+438 QPDYYF
-444 ERDDSLHRARLD
+444 EQDDSLHRARLD
-456 VLLMVQGWRR
+456 DLLMVQGWRR
-466 YDFKEMTDGKPL
+466 YDFKELTDGKPL
-478 RYHPEKNIEIDG
+478 RYQAEKNIEIDG
-490 TVYKAPVVDP
+490 AVYKAPAFDP
-500 IEPAELSLWRD
+500 IEPAELPLWRN
-511 GVFGWTFDEIAN
+511 GVFGWTFEEIAN

-528 AFKSWLVT
+528 AFKSWLAT

-557 AKLEDQTDN
+557 SKMPN
-566 QTQEDTQDNTTG
+566 QTGDASPDDTPNNNTG
-578 EGTNSDVERDNGFN
+578 KDSSKDVEKDYGVN

-600 TVEGEMTLTG
+600 TIEGEMTLTG

-620 QQTTDGGRF
+620 QQTTGGGRF

-653 EEWHANHTKDIF
+653 EDWHANHTKDIF

-673 YVKLDMFYPVFA
+673 YVKLDLFYPIFA

-695 PATSQQA
+695 PATGQPA
-702 GTTTRPETTTNDMS
+702 GTTTHTTTTTNDTG

-744 DAEQLY
+744 DTEQLY
-750 NLATDYGLSFGKVNF
+750 NLVTDYGLSFGKVNF

-773 VLLFGNYGTTW
+773 VLLFGNYGTQW
-784 TFNVEGHLDGV
+784 TFNVEGHLDGI
-795 LFYRSFDTGRTKMME
+795 LFYRSFDTGRTKMLE

-833 FYTDFD
+833 CYTDFD

-862 IPNDGT
+862 IPDDGM
-868 RYTMRDRSLIL
+868 RYTMRDRSLVL
-879 PGITEPDEYYH
+879 PGITEPDECYH
-890 PDYSHRQLPR
+890 PDYSDRRLPKQK
-900 HADYRRTLYWNPS
+900 DYRRTLYWNPN
-913 LRVGATSKAHATF
+913 LRVGATNKAHAVF
-926 YNNSQKTCIQV
+926 YNNSLTTQVQV
-937 SAMGMGNLGPASN
+937 SAMGVGTLGPACN

>member
-1 MKSHIRRAILPIV
+1 MKTTSSFILTLV
-14 AFACLLGWQSGAYA
+14 TFACICSWQSNVYA
-28 QGANIEERLTNAP
+28 QRTDIEKRLSTAP

-76 AESRILYVE
+76 ADSRILYVE

-100 IGRPDADHGD
+100 IGRSDADHGD

-169 VAVYERPEKDGDYSD
+169 VAVYERPEKAGDYSD
-184 RQILPRPRQRAI
+184 RQMMPRPRQRAL

-204 VTFYP
+204 VKFYP

-225 VLNEDG
+225 ALNEEG
-231 EAVNITGKVDGQ
+231 EAVNVTGKMEGQ

-249 MGRGSFFYEV
+249 MGRGIFTYDV
-259 PKKGKARATFSYQGE
+259 PEDGKPCATFDYKGTH
-274 DYRFVLPDILPKG
+274 YRFALPDILQQG
-287 LTLRICEDEVT
+287 LTLHVDEGNVT

-303 LSAKRLKAAFLTRGV
+303 LSAKHLKVAFLTRGM
-318 LRSLLDV
+318 LRSLKEV
-325 SLDAKGEGTL
+325 SLDAKGDGTIRY
-335 HFDRSQLPT
+335 DRSLFPT

-351 YDEKGNVL
+351 YDENGNVL
-359 ADRLFFVNSHDYDQR
+359 ADRLFFVNHHDYEQR
-374 RITIEGTKSQYQPY
+374 HIAIEGKKSQYQPY
-388 EKADLTLK
+388 EKGDLTLTP
-396 APRDVRTLSVA
+396 PRDVSTLSVA
-407 IRDQRGVDASYD
+407 IRDQRGMEPSYD
-419 SGTLLTDLLL
+419 DGTPLTDLLL
-429 TSDIQGFVA
+429 TSDLQGFVA
-438 RPDYYF
+438 RPYYYF

-456 VLLMVQGWRR
+456 NLLMVQGWRR
-466 YDFKEMTDGKPL
+466 YDFKALTNGKPL

-490 TVYKAPVVDP
+490 AVYKAPVFDP
-500 IEPAELSLWRD
+500 IEPDELPLWRD
-511 GVFGWTFDEIAN
+511 GVFGWTFEEVAN

-528 AFKSWLVT
+528 AFTNWLVT

-557 AKLEDQTDN
+557 LAN
-566 QTQEDTQDNTTG
+566 QTGDSSPDDTPNNNTG
-578 EGTNSDVERDNGFN
+578 KETNKDVEKDYGVN

-600 TVEGEMTLTG
+600 TIEVEMTLTG

-620 QQTTDGGRF
+620 LQTTDDGRF

-673 YVKLDMFYPVFA
+673 YVKLDLFYPIFA

-695 PATSQQA
+695 PATSQQDS
-702 GTTTRPETTTNDMS
+702 TTTHTQTTADS
-716 ITLPQ
+716 PGITLPQ
-721 VSVKGRRRHSKQ
+721 VSVKARRRRSKQ
-733 AIAWDKPVCQY
+733 AIDWRRPVCQY
-744 DAEQLY
+744 DTEQLY

-784 TFNVEGHLDGV
+784 TFNVEGHLDGM

-818 SIYKDLFLRRQQTVK
+818 SIYKDLLLCRQQTVK

-839 LRNSDRYMEMS
+839 LRNCDRYMEMS

-868 RYTMRDRSLIL
+868 RYTMRDRSLVL
-879 PGITEPDEYYH
+879 PGIAEPDEYYH

-937 SAMGMGNLGPASN
+937 SAMGMGNLGPACN